1 MKVGRGYIPFI
12 GRLVSEGPFMIGMDT
27 LIRHK
32 SLFSTNIQV
41 ALRPQY
47 VKHRISNPEVGNS
60 VELGSARSPRTGL
73 VELFLW
79 TYFGTTE
86 LRRIAIL
93 GGSSILS
100 SLSRRDG
107 ETCGI
112 EEDTNQQYLLITFN
126 FSEILFYFYF
136 LQLGSLRS
144 PYSQVW
150 EYPDP
155 SKRNVSRSRSSN
167 LQYEGPSCLS
177 LRTIFRPSE
186 TRYTHDGLALLHWQ
200 EL

>member
-93 GGSSILS
+93 GGSSSYLPFPGEMERLVGSRKIQISSIFLS
-100 SLSRRDG
+100 HSTSQKSYF
-107 ETCGI
+107 I
-112 EEDTNQQYLLITFN
+112 FI
-126 FSEILFYFYF
+126 FS
-136 LQLGSLRS
+136 
-144 PYSQVW
+144 
-150 EYPDP
+150 
-155 SKRNVSRSRSSN
+155 SS
-167 LQYEGPSCLS
+167 
-177 LRTIFRPSE
+177 
-186 TRYTHDGLALLHWQ
+186 AV
-200 EL
+200 